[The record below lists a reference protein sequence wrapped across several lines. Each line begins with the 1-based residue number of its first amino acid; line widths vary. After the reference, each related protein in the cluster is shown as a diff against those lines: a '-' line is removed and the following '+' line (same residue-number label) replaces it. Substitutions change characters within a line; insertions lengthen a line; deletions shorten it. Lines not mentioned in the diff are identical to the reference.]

1 MLVNLYNSD
10 RVLMIN
16 WCGFSFAV
24 GKLPASSMSDE
35 KLKILRKYEKEKL
48 NELLSKYIAFCGK
61 ARV

>member
-1 MLVNLYNSD
+1 
-10 RVLMIN
+10 MIN